1 MARGIVALVGAP
13 NVGKSTIFNRILKE
27 KKAIVDDQP
36 GVTRDRLYGVAEW
49 LTKTF
54 TLIDTG
60 GIEVKDAPFQTQ
72 IRMQVEIAIDEA
84 DLIIYVADGKLGVTK
99 DDIYASK
106 MLKKAKKKVI
116 LAVNKIDDFS
126 KVVNIHDFYALG
138 LGEPLAISSA
148 HGIGMGDLLDKI
160 IQNLPEKEMDEYE
173 NTICFSLIGRPNV
186 GKSSLT
192 NALLNQERV
201 IVSNI
206 EGTTR
211 DSIDTPFT
219 RDDQNY
225 VVIDTAGLKKRGK
238 IYEAVDKYSALRAL
252 SAIDR
257 SDIVLLLIDAKEG
270 IQMQDKHVVGYAV
283 EANKP
288 VIIVVN
294 KYDLIEKTM
303 STMDE
308 FKKKIRKEF
317 KFLDYAEICFVSAL
331 TKSRINTI
339 FSAIKL
345 SYSSYTQ
352 RISTSN
358 LNTVI
363 QEAMMM
369 NPPPDFNGDRLKV
382 LYASQVGIKPPT
394 FVLFCNNPAS
404 LHFSYERYLENQ
416 IRMNFAFEGSPIKI
430 IARAKKE

>member
-148 HGIGMGDLLDKI
+148 HGIGMGDLLDKV

-173 NTICFSLIGRPNV
+173 NHPTQKPI
-186 GKSSLT
+186 
-192 NALLNQERV
+192 ALLER
-201 IVSNI
+201 IIKASSNI
-206 EGTTR
+206 GDVVLDPFSGTFTTSYVAKNLKR
-211 DSIDTPFT
+211 KSI
-219 RDDQNY
+219 
-225 VVIDTAGLKKRGK
+225 
-238 IYEAVDKYSALRAL
+238 
-252 SAIDR
+252 
-257 SDIVLLLIDAKEG
+257 G
-270 IQMQDKHVVGYAV
+270 IELQDEY
-283 EANKP
+283 
-288 VIIVVN
+288 
-294 KYDLIEKTM
+294 
-303 STMDE
+303 
-308 FKKKIRKEF
+308 
-317 KFLDYAEICFVSAL
+317 
-331 TKSRINTI
+331 
-339 FSAIKL
+339 
-345 SYSSYTQ
+345 
-352 RISTSN
+352 
-358 LNTVI
+358 
-363 QEAMMM
+363 
-369 NPPPDFNGDRLKV
+369 
-382 LYASQVGIKPPT
+382 
-394 FVLFCNNPAS
+394 
-404 LHFSYERYLENQ
+404 
-416 IRMNFAFEGSPIKI
+416 IKI
-430 IARAKKE
+430 GLRRLELATEYKGVPIEALQKVYKPTASKDVQQPSLFF

>member
-1 MARGIVALVGAP
+1 MKTLKSMRLHIGVF
-13 NVGKSTIFNRILKE
+13 GKT
-27 KKAIVDDQP
+27 
-36 GVTRDRLYGVAEW
+36 
-49 LTKTF
+49 
-54 TLIDTG
+54 
-60 GIEVKDAPFQTQ
+60 
-72 IRMQVEIAIDEA
+72 
-84 DLIIYVADGKLGVTK
+84 
-99 DDIYASK
+99 
-106 MLKKAKKKVI
+106 
-116 LAVNKIDDFS
+116 
-126 KVVNIHDFYALG
+126 
-138 LGEPLAISSA
+138 
-148 HGIGMGDLLDKI
+148 
-160 IQNLPEKEMDEYE
+160 
-173 NTICFSLIGRPNV
+173 NV

-404 LHFSYERYLENQ
+404 LHF
-416 IRMNFAFEGSPIKI
+416 
-430 IARAKKE
+430 